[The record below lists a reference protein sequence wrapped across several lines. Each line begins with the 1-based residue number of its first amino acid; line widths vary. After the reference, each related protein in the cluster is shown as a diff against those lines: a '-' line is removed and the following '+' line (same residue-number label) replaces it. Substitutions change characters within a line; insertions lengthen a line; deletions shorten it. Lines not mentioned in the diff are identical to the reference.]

1 MNWMLFLICL
11 WLAFLGGLEGR
22 AWGMALPGRDAFI
35 HAYEERGVVVRG
47 LGAGPSEEAASVA
60 RGWMTGHGYGA
71 RKPQGF
77 SAEIGYLERMQDGPN
92 LYAYVKQN
100 PWSKFDPLGLEK
112 NKAGTDITR
121 DKNHVSPV
129 LNVISTGHWETDS
142 ERIGREFKGL

>member
-1 MNWMLFLICL
+1 MNRMLFPICL

-22 AWGMALPGRDAFI
+22 AWGMALSGRDAFI

-47 LGAGPSEEAASVA
+47 QSAGPSEEADSVA
-60 RGWMTGHGYGA
+60 LELMTGHDYGA
-71 RKPQGF
+71 AKPRGF
-77 SAEIGYLERMQDGPN
+77 SAEVRCLERMQDGPN
-92 LYAYVKQN
+92 LYAYVMQN